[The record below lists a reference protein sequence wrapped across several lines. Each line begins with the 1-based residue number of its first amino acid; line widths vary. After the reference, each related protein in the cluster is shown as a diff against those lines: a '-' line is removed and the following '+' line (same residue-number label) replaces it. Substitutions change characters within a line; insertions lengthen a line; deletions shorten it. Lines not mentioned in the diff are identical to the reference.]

1 MNIEQLRHPKE
12 KLYKSLCI
20 VFGAFI
26 WISIILGTLLS
37 ILLSLSPPV
46 VLILWIL
53 LVVLILW
60 MTGKFF
66 QVRMFGNS
74 VHVNERQYSE
84 INQIVNELS
93 EQLQLKQK
101 PDTFIISSQGEINA
115 FAVKFLNGKYI
126 LLFSDLV
133 DLLWENNKNKNQLRF
148 VIAHELAHHAA
159 GHMSFKINL
168 LMRPAMFIPFL
179 GAAYSR
185 SCELTCDRIA
195 AELVQDQ
202 KSSVNALISLS
213 LGSTELIH
221 LTDKDAFIMQEIQV
235 PGVFG
240 FLQEI
245 VSSHP
250 RMTKRVIAIEN
261 YQSKTLINYQ
271 QVDVV

>member
-26 WISIILGTLLS
+26 WISLILGTLFS
-37 ILLSLSPPV
+37 IFLFLIPV
-46 VLILWIL
+46 A
-53 LVVLILW
+53 LILW

-66 QVRMFGNS
+66 QARMFGNS
-74 VHVNERQYSE
+74 VHVNERQYCE
-84 INQIVNELS
+84 LNQIVNDLS

-101 PDTFIISSQGEINA
+101 PDTFILNSQGATNA

-159 GHMSFKINL
+159 GHVNFGINL
-168 LMRPAMFIPFL
+168 LMKPAMFIPFL

-202 KSSVNALISLS
+202 KASVNALISLS

-221 LTDKDAFIMQEIQV
+221 LTDKDAFIKQEIQI

-245 VSSHP
+245 GSSHP

-261 YQSKTLINYQ
+261 YQSKSLINYQ
-271 QVDVV
+271 QVDAV